1 MKEMKA
7 TKEKEKE
14 NMSDVKENE
23 NTVTVE
29 DLKGNNGVVI
39 VNTEDFIETISSWF
53 NDEEVSEVQETLESL
68 ENDIL
73 SPIPS
78 VYFEEDQDFLGI
90 KITKM

>member
-1 MKEMKA
+1 
-7 TKEKEKE
+7 
-14 NMSDVKENE
+14 MSDVKENE

-29 DLKGNNGVVI
+29 DLKGNNGIVI
-39 VNTEDFIETISSWF
+39 VNPDDFFSVVSSWF
-53 NDEEVSEVQETLESL
+53 DNEELSEVQETLESL

-78 VYFEEDQDFLGI
+78 VYSEEDQDFLGI

>member
-1 MKEMKA
+1 
-7 TKEKEKE
+7 
-14 NMSDVKENE
+14 MSEIKENE

-53 NDEEVSEVQETLESL
+53 NDEEVSEAQETLESL

-78 VYFEEDQDFLGI
+78 VYFEEDQDLLGI
-90 KITKM
+90 KITKT

>member
-1 MKEMKA
+1 
-7 TKEKEKE
+7 
-14 NMSDVKENE
+14 MSDVKENE

-29 DLKGNNGVVI
+29 DLKGNNGIVI
-39 VNTEDFIETISSWF
+39 VNPDDFFSVVSSWF
-53 NDEEVSEVQETLESL
+53 DNEELSEVQETLESL

-78 VYFEEDQDFLGI
+78 IYFEEDQDFLGI

>member
-1 MKEMKA
+1 
-7 TKEKEKE
+7 
-14 NMSDVKENE
+14 MSDVKENE

-39 VNTEDFIETISSWF
+39 VNIDDFFSVVSSWF
-53 NDEEVSEVQETLESL
+53 DNEELSEVQETLESL

>member
-1 MKEMKA
+1 MKAMKEKQ
-7 TKEKEKE
+7 

-39 VNTEDFIETISSWF
+39 VGIDDFIETISSWF
-53 NDEEVSEVQETLESL
+53 NDEEVSEAQEALESL

-78 VYFEEDQDFLGI
+78 AYFEEDQDFLGI
-90 KITKM
+90 KITKIQ

>member
-1 MKEMKA
+1 
-7 TKEKEKE
+7 
-14 NMSDVKENE
+14 MSDVKENE

-39 VNTEDFIETISSWF
+39 VKIDDFIETISSWF
-53 NDEEVSEVQETLESL
+53 NDEEVSEAQETLESL

-73 SPIPS
+73 SPTPS

-90 KITKM
+90 KITKI